1 MLGMRR
7 NQDVLRTHR
16 LLYRNPI
23 PHLPEVSAGNRKEGR
38 MSDHERHM
46 RRAIEL
52 AGNVPD
58 LPFGALIVDGDS
70 GTILSEGWNKT
81 SQNPMWHGEI
91 DAINT
96 LAASSIDIEGKNLVL
111 YTTAEPCPMC
121 QAAAL
126 WTGIETVVFGTSI
139 RSLQR
144 MGWRQI
150 DILAEEVV
158 RRSPGWNCT
167 LIGGV
172 LERKCDTLFERAMSQ
187 KETPK

>member
-1 MLGMRR
+1 MNEL
-7 NQDVLRTHR
+7 
-16 LLYRNPI
+16 
-23 PHLPEVSAGNRKEGR
+23 
-38 MSDHERHM
+38 DHERYM
-46 RRAIEL
+46 RRAIAL
-52 AGNVPD
+52 AGKVPD
-58 LPFGALIVDGDS
+58 LPFGALIVDRDS

-81 SQNPMWHGEI
+81 SVNPTWHGEI

-96 LAASSIDIEGKNLVL
+96 LASSSVCGKRKDFVL

-121 QAAAL
+121 QGAIL

-144 MGWRQI
+144 LGWRQI

-158 RRSPGWNCT
+158 RRSPAWKCT

-172 LERKCDTLFERAMSQ
+172 MEKECDALFEWAICNR
-187 KETPK
+187 TIRT

>member
-1 MLGMRR
+1 
-7 NQDVLRTHR
+7 
-16 LLYRNPI
+16 
-23 PHLPEVSAGNRKEGR
+23 
-38 MSDHERHM
+38 MSELDHERYM
-46 RRAIEL
+46 RQAIGL
-52 AGNVPD
+52 AGKVPEV
-58 LPFGALIVDGDS
+58 PFGAVIVDRDT

-81 SQNPMWHGEI
+81 SVNPTWHGEI
-91 DAINT
+91 DAING
-96 LAASSIDIEGKNLVL
+96 LASTGAAFEGKNLIL

-121 QAAAL
+121 QGAIL

-158 RRSPGWNCT
+158 RRSPAWKCT

-172 LERKCDTLFERAMSQ
+172 MEKECDALFEWAICKRRII
-187 KETPK
+187 T

>member
-1 MLGMRR
+1 MNEL
-7 NQDVLRTHR
+7 
-16 LLYRNPI
+16 
-23 PHLPEVSAGNRKEGR
+23 
-38 MSDHERHM
+38 DHELYM

-52 AGNVPD
+52 AGKVPD
-58 LPFGALIVDGDS
+58 LPFGAVIVHRETG
-70 GTILSEGWNKT
+70 GILTEGWNKT
-81 SQNPMWHGEI
+81 SVNPTWHGEI

-96 LAASSIDIEGKNLVL
+96 LVSSGVIVKGKSLVL

-121 QAAAL
+121 QAAIL

-139 RSLQR
+139 PSLQR

-158 RRSPGWNCT
+158 RRSPAWTCV

-172 LERKCDTLFERAMSQ
+172 LEKACNALFESAIGNRRIRR
-187 KETPK
+187 

>member
-1 MLGMRR
+1 MNEL
-7 NQDVLRTHR
+7 
-16 LLYRNPI
+16 
-23 PHLPEVSAGNRKEGR
+23 
-38 MSDHERHM
+38 DHERYM

-52 AGNVPD
+52 AGKVPD
-58 LPFGALIVDGDS
+58 LPFGAVIVDRDS
-70 GTILSEGWNKT
+70 GKILSEGWNKT
-81 SQNPMWHGEI
+81 SVNPIWHGEI

-96 LAASSIDIEGKNLVL
+96 LASSSVCVKGKSLVL

-121 QAAAL
+121 QGAIL

-144 MGWRQI
+144 LGWRQI

-158 RRSPGWNCT
+158 RRSPAWKCT

-172 LERKCDTLFERAMSQ
+172 MEQECDALFEWAICNR
-187 KETPK
+187 TIRT